1 MDIYSNIK
9 KLCDDSNI
17 STYRLCQEL
26 GFSTALMSQWK
37 SGRQEPS
44 RKKLQ
49 QIADFFNVTVEQLI
63 VGEAQT
69 KKSPASTLTED
80 EEMMEYLNELKNNPG
95 MRILFSKAKG
105 ASKEDLEKVVKM
117 IEIMRG
123 DSIDGGY
130 YF

>member
-1 MDIYSNIK
+1 MNIYENIK
-9 KLCDDSNI
+9 ALCDGAGI

-49 QIADFFNVTVEQLI
+49 QIADYFQLPVERLI
-63 VGEAQT
+63 VGDWEE
-69 KKSPASTLTED
+69 KKAPDYESED
-80 EEMMEYLNELKNNPG
+80 REIMEYLNELKTNPG
-95 MRILFSKAKG
+95 MRVLFSKAKG

-117 IEIMRG
+117 IEIMKG
-123 DSIDGGY
+123 ESDGGNY
-130 YF
+130 Y